1 MASLSFSTLPI
12 STSTSTTKKPL
23 FSTNSSHEKRSHRYK
38 FSCTATA
45 DDNDKTVEN
54 SDTPKLIL
62 PKSPSLDMQNV
73 DRRNLLLG
81 LGGLYSAANL
91 TTIPLAFGIPIQAP
105 NDISSC
111 VAARSSIPNQKE
123 ALRGIACCPPKRSTR
138 PPGRYN
144 FRTDQAIR
152 V

>member
-1 MASLSFSTLPI
+1 MASFSFYTLP
-12 STSTSTTKKPL
+12 TSTSTIKNPL
-23 FSTNSSHEKRSHRYK
+23 FSKSSSHVKHSHR
-38 FSCTATA
+38 FRSSCKAAA
-45 DDNDKTVEN
+45 DSNDKYVEN
-54 SDTPKLIL
+54 PDTPKLIL
-62 PKSPSLDMQNV
+62 PKSPSLDTQNV